1 MRLLVESDFE
11 HRSTRGRWRR
21 ALSGALSVIKTSHR
35 RFNRKS
41 RTGTLPGA
49 RGGASRRP
57 RTAYPRRGWAGRRL
71 RVVMRVAGGRG
82 GAAPTRQTGARR
94 PRPHSGEVR
103 PACIAESSINSVSI
117 GIVLLRPGSRCRKW
131 AVSTVSQEY
140 VVEEE
145 RAEKG
150 DEKGAEKAR
159 STQRM
164 RTDRRRRFLQPL
176 QHASLRLA

>member
-103 PACIAESSINSVSI
+103 PACNAESSINSVSI

-145 RAEKG
+145 RKG
-150 DEKGAEKAR
+150 PRKGTRKGPR
-159 STQRM
+159 KQ
-164 RTDRRRRFLQPL
+164 DRRNACAQIDAA
-176 QHASLRLA
+176 ASCSRCSTPRCV